1 MTHDEACELVQGSV
15 ERALTTLLHIQ
26 KRLEKGKPFS
36 RQDELRVKDFDVLYN
51 INFYGAFL
59 QGARKMYLALHDH
72 GFLDIPCNACFQ
84 TSRERKLTNEAMIK
98 CYMDSTRNM
107 EWLLNGM
114 PQGIEMY
121 TAYERDK
128 NGKVKSA
135 KSEFRKEVVKY
146 ERV

>member
-72 GFLDIPCNACFQ
+72 GIRKGQ
-84 TSRERKLTNEAMIK
+84 KRKGKIREIRIQEGGCKI
-98 CYMDSTRNM
+98 
-107 EWLLNGM
+107 
-114 PQGIEMY
+114 
-121 TAYERDK
+121 
-128 NGKVKSA
+128 
-135 KSEFRKEVVKY
+135 
-146 ERV
+146 